1 MEYTIEVE
9 VVVARCYTVEADSP
23 EEAMTKYHAGDATI
37 DESHDEMADW
47 DEWPHTAHIVVTEVS

>member
-23 EEAMTKYHAGDATI
+23 EEAMTKYHAGDAQLGEGEL
-37 DESHDEMADW
+37 DEANW
-47 DEWPHTAHIVVTEVS
+47 DEWPDTARIVMSEVP